1 MTVGFDSILCL
12 TLYYVRKSFTFTKKI
27 VYLQK
32 FNGAIMEIPASNN
45 NKQTSVISWIGFG
58 LAITVFLIIWF
69 VNILAFNWMGEDA
82 KSIVA
87 LYMLVVFVDGILGMM
102 ALAFSIIG
110 LSLAIKNNTPR
121 WIGTTGIIIC
131 VLSILSFFVPVVS
144 AGMIK
149 NRTIKIETPE
159 SIRVSD
165 ENIPEDIT
173 IQIFSLGRI
182 RCINNKDSSNTV
194 VGNMNT
200 SDYDFEKQLAD
211 WIKMNKVDSSTGI
224 IVNSTNDADYSDI
237 TKVIDIL
244 NKSGISKF
252 KLSSSLTTSDYYRR
266 KKSLP
271 IRENSV

>member
-1 MTVGFDSILCL
+1 M
-12 TLYYVRKSFTFTKKI
+12 
-27 VYLQK
+27 QK
-32 FNGAIMEIPASNN
+32 FNGAIMGMPALNN
-45 NKQTSVISWIGFG
+45 NKPTSVISWIGFG
-58 LAITVFLIIWF
+58 LAITVFLLIWF

-82 KSIVA
+82 ESIIA

-159 SIRVSD
+159 SISVSD

-200 SDYDFEKQLAD
+200 SDYDFEKQLAY